1 MCYNERKVRISEEEN
16 MKKGLRL
23 WSLLTIAFISTLFLI
38 TSLFYGLMVYQTAQS
53 VRKTESKLLLSIG
66 K

>member
-1 MCYNERKVRISEEEN
+1 

-38 TSLFYGLMVYQTAQS
+38 TSLFYGLMIYQTAQS

-66 K
+66 KQLKIDT

>member
-1 MCYNERKVRISEEEN
+1 

-53 VRKTESKLLLSIG
+53 VRKT
-66 K
+66 